1 MLLLL
6 AAWFLR
12 PSSPVHRR
20 LYVECG
26 WKGRVL
32 VAVILCANILA
43 AGYVE
48 RQNLQAIDTE
58 QNQLNTRQYQM
69 LAHSLAEGKT
79 WLMVEPDEM
88 LKSLSNP
95 YDYRLRS
102 MTLEPAGV
110 SYLWDAA

>member
-1 MLLLL
+1 M
-6 AAWFLR
+6 
-12 PSSPVHRR
+12 
-20 LYVECG
+20 
-26 WKGRVL
+26 
-32 VAVILCANILA
+32 AVILCANILA

-110 SYLWDAA
+110 SYLWTPPTITGVITCILELCRSFCFSCRTIWPRK